1 MENFRDLIREVKMK
15 AMLVLLLTF
24 LFVCGCSQVNS
35 VSSHNNPLTDGI
47 TVDLWPVEVV
57 GDSSKPRE
65 AVKPSEGDNIIRLT
79 DINIPS
85 MTVYK
90 AAAESPTPAVLV
102 CPGGGYWILA
112 IDLEGTEIA
121 QWLNSIGVTAVVLKY
136 RVPNNRDG
144 AFADVQRTMSLIR
157 HNAEEWNI
165 DAGRVGIIG
174 FSAGANLAG
183 KLSCNF
189 KTKSYDHIDEADK
202 LSCRPD
208 FAMLIYPYLLGEDEK
223 LDSTMNVTSETPNT
237 ILIHAQDDSVKA
249 ESSIYYF
256 LALKEAKVASELHI
270 FPTGGHGYG
279 LRPSEHAV
287 SGWPKLCTAWMK
299 KTGILK

>member
-1 MENFRDLIREVKMK
+1 MICEKKMK
-15 AMLVLLLTF
+15 KTFLLLSM
-24 LFVCGCSQVNS
+24 FVFVFGCSQVES
-35 VSSHNNPLTDGI
+35 LSSHNNPLPEGI
-47 TVDLWPVEVV
+47 TVDLWPLEVV
-57 GDSSKPRE
+57 GDASQPRE
-65 AVKPSEGDNIIRLT
+65 GVKPSEGDNIIRLT

-90 AAAESPTPAVLV
+90 AETKEAAPAVLV

-121 QWLNSIGVTAVVLKY
+121 EWLNSVGVTAVVLKY

-144 AFADVQRTMSLIR
+144 AFEDVQRAMSLIR
-157 HNAEEWNI
+157 YNAGEWNI
-165 DAGRVGIIG
+165 DPGRVGIIG

-189 KTKSYDHIDEADK
+189 KTKSYEHVDEADK
-202 LSCRPD
+202 LNCRPD
-208 FAMLIYPYLLGEDEK
+208 FAMLVYPYLLGEDEK
-223 LDSTMNVTSETPNT
+223 LDERMKVTSETPNT
-237 ILIHAQDDSVKA
+237 ILIHAQDDSVKP

-279 LRPSEHAV
+279 LRQTEHAV
-287 SGWPKLCTAWMK
+287 SKWPDVCTAWMK
-299 KTGILK
+299 KLEILKD

>member
-1 MENFRDLIREVKMK
+1 MK
-15 AMLVLLLTF
+15 ANLAILLTVVF
-24 LFVCGCSQVNS
+24 LYGCSQVNS
-35 VSSHNNPLTDGI
+35 LSPYNNPLPEGI
-47 TVDLWPVEVV
+47 TIDLWPLEVV
-57 GDSSKPRE
+57 GDASKPRQ
-65 AVKPSEGDNIIRLT
+65 AVKPSEGDNITRLT

-90 AAAESPTPAVLV
+90 AETKEAAPAVLV

-121 QWLNSIGVTAVVLKY
+121 QWLNSIGITAVVLKY
-136 RVPNNRDG
+136 RVPQNREG
-144 AFADVQRTMSLIR
+144 AFEDVQRAMSLIR
-157 HNAEEWNI
+157 HNADKWNI
-165 DAGRVGIIG
+165 DPARVGIIG

-208 FAMLIYPYLLGEDEK
+208 FAMLVYPYLLGEDEK
-223 LDSTMNVTSETPNT
+223 LDSAMKVTSETPNT
-237 ILIHAQDDSVKA
+237 ILIHTQDDSVKP

-287 SGWPKLCTAWMK
+287 SKWPEVCTAWMK
-299 KTGILK
+299 KLDILKD